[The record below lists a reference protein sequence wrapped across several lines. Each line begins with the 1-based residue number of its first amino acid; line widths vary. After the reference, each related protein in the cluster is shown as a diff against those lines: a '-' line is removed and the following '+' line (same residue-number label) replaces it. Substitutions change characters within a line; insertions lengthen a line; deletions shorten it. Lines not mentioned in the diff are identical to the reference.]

1 MNERLEK
8 ICEKVMDSNTG
19 RLFCPE
25 ELFAQYVEYYTGFD
39 IEIDP
44 AILEERINDFFE
56 EGSASFEEFPR
67 YTLKLDNILTKEDY
81 DYFYQQLSDICKK
94 IIDATDS
101 EWLKN
106 KIKNWLN
113 LE

>member
-8 ICEKVMDSNTG
+8 ICEKVMDSNTC

-39 IEIDP
+39 IEIEP
-44 AILEERINDFFE
+44 AILEERIDDFFE
-56 EGSASFEEFPR
+56 EGSASFEEFPM

-81 DYFYQQLSDICKK
+81 DYFYQQLNDICKK

-106 KIKNWLN
+106 KIKKLQN

>member
-25 ELFAQYVEYYTGFD
+25 ELFAQYVEYYTGYN
-39 IEIDP
+39 IEIEP
-44 AILEERINDFFE
+44 AILEERVDDFFE
-56 EGSASFEEFPR
+56 EGSASFEEFPM
-67 YTLKLDNILTKEDY
+67 YTLKLDNILTKEEY
-81 DYFYQQLSDICKK
+81 EYFYQQLNDICKK
-94 IIDATDS
+94 IYDATDS

>member
-8 ICEKVMDSNTG
+8 ICDKVMESNTG

-25 ELFAQYVEYYTGFD
+25 ELFAQYIDYYTGYD
-39 IEIDP
+39 IEIEP
-44 AILEERINDFFE
+44 AILEERIDDFFE
-56 EGSASFEEFPR
+56 EGSASFEEFPM

-81 DYFYQQLSDICKK
+81 EYFYQLLNDICKK
-94 IIDATDS
+94 IYDVTDS
-101 EWLKN
+101 EWLKGI
-106 KIKNWLN
+106 IKNWLK